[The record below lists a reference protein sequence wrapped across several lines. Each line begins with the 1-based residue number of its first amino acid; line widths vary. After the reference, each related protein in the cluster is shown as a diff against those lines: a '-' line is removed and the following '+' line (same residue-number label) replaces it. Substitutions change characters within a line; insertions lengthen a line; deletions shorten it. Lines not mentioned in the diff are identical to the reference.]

1 MSERIARISA
11 IGLVVLLA
19 SVSFVSPVFAEEDTD
34 YDGLPDWWEI
44 QYFGD
49 LSQDGSGDFDGD
61 GSTNLEE
68 YEAGTDPTDPTQGP
82 RPPIRDEV

>member
-1 MSERIARISA
+1 MLEKTARISA
-11 IGLVVLLA
+11 VVLVVLLA
-19 SVSFVSPVFAEEDTD
+19 SVSFVSPVFAEEDID
-34 YDGLPDWWEI
+34 SDGLPDSWEI

-49 LSQDGSGDFDGD
+49 LSQDGEGDFDSD
-61 GSTNLEE
+61 GFTNLEE

>member
-34 YDGLPDWWEI
+34 GDGLPNWWEI

-49 LSQDGSGDFDGD
+49 LSEDGEGDFDGD
-61 GSTNLEE
+61 GYTNLEE
-68 YEAGTDPTDPTQGP
+68 YEAGTDPTVPDGEP
-82 RPPIRDEV
+82 RPPWGNY

>member
-34 YDGLPDWWEI
+34 YDGLPDSWEI

-49 LSQDGSGDFDGD
+49 LSQDGEGDFDGD
-61 GSTNLEE
+61 SYTNLEE
-68 YEAGTDPTDPTQGP
+68 YVAGTDPTVPDGEP
-82 RPPIRDEV
+82 RPPKLNT